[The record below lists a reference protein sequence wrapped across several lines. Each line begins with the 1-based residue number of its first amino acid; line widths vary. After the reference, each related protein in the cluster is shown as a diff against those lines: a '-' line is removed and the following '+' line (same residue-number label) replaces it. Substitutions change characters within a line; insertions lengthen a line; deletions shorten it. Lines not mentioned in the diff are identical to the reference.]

1 MGDKTGAF
9 ADHLAAGEGLI
20 HRRHNSWGRT
30 RSPKNLTGTNGT
42 AVTLEADTT
51 NLLNGTSGYKTT
63 GYATENQRYLHV
75 LVTDLHDT
83 APAALTIFGYCHAFE
98 RWFEIPESET
108 GGEGQNT
115 ANAAASITVGDSGRA
130 VAAQVPSDREYRR
143 YDICGIDRVAFV
155 HEDSTEVDVFAACS
169 TF

>member
-1 MGDKTGAF
+1 MATDTKTGQPIYS
-9 ADHLAAGEGLI
+9 GSPQ
-20 HRRHNSWGRT
+20 SWGRT
-30 RSPKNLTGTNGT
+30 RGPKNLAGPPGT
-42 AVTLEADTT
+42 AVDLEANTN
-51 NLLNGTSGYKTT
+51 NLLNGATNYKTT

-98 RWFEIPESET
+98 RWFELAASTMGTPISAASA
-108 GGEGQNT
+108 NT
-115 ANAAASITVGDSGRA
+115 APTAASITVADSGRT

-143 YDICGIDRVAFV
+143 YDILGIDRVAFV
-155 HEDSTEVDVFAACS
+155 NADDTEVAVFAACS